1 MDNRFK
7 ISYFIVLL
15 IGSIIR
21 VIYTRSYKRKSVKDD
36 RKTVTD
42 AILILLPGIGMFV
55 LPIIFVLTNWLDFA
69 TYQLPAWAG
78 WIGVALV
85 AFMLWLLWRSHFEL
99 GLNWTPTL
107 QIMDEHALITSDVY
121 QFIRHPMYTAHLVWG
136 IAQPLLLHN
145 WIVGFSMIFTFIPGL
160 LYRIPREEQ
169 MMVDHF
175 KERYQSYLGKTY
187 RLFPYLW

>member
-7 ISYFIVLL
+7 IIYFIVLL
-15 IGSIIR
+15 IGSFIR
-21 VIYTRSYKRKSVKDD
+21 IIYTRPYKQKSVKDD

-42 AILILLPGIGMFV
+42 TILISLPGIGMFV
-55 LPIIFVLTNWLDFA
+55 FPIIFAITIWLDFA
-69 TYQLPAWAG
+69 NYQLPTWAG
-78 WIGVALV
+78 WIGVALFV
-85 AFMLWLLWRSHFEL
+85 FMSWLLWRSHFEL

-107 QIMDEHALITSDVY
+107 QIMDEHALITSGVY
-121 QFIRHPMYTAHLVWG
+121 QFIRHPMYAAHLGWG

-145 WIVGFSMIFTFIPGL
+145 WIVGFLVIITLIPGL

-175 KERYQSYLGKTY
+175 GARYRSYSETTY
-187 RLFPYLW
+187 RIFPFIW